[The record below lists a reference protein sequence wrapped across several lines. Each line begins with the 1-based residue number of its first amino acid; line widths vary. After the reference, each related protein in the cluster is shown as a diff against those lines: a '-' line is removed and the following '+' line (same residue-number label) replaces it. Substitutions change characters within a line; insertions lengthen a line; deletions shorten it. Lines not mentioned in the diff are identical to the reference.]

1 MTVLSESNLGA
12 LCAVSCA
19 VSWAVIGLLV
29 RALSPVLSSVVLNAV
44 RSTVGGALILGWVA
58 ATSGLPQ
65 LTAMSA
71 RAFALLAIS
80 VVLAVWL
87 GDTAFFESTR
97 DLGLA
102 RAMTVSMSYPLIAAF
117 LAAIFL
123 NEPVTPGLAAG
134 SVLTLGGVA
143 LTVMAERRPGR
154 AAGDRFWAGVAAATV
169 ASLAWATSVVVLK
182 PSLGEVD
189 AIQAQAVRLP
199 VAAVL
204 LWMTPWSWGGA
215 AVLARQGRRVL
226 WRLLALGGLT
236 AISSVLFVAGVRH
249 AGVAVAAVL
258 SSTAPMFA
266 MPLGLVF
273 LGERITLGALIGTII
288 TIIGIAVLQ
297 P

>member
-19 VSWAVIGLLV
+19 LSWAMIGLLV
-29 RALSPVLSSVVLNAV
+29 RTLSPVFNSVTLNAA
-44 RSTVGGALILGWVA
+44 RSTVGGALVLGWVA
-58 ATSGLPQ
+58 VTTGLPG

-87 GDTAFFESTR
+87 GDTVFFESTR

-102 RAMTVSMSYPLIAAF
+102 RAMTVSMSYPLIAAL
-117 LAAIFL
+117 LAAMFL
-123 NEPVTPGLAAG
+123 GESVTLRLAAG
-134 SVLTLGGVA
+134 SVLTLGGVG
-143 LTVMAERRPGR
+143 LTVMTETLPGAIAR
-154 AAGDRFWAGVAAATV
+154 NRFWIGIAAATL
-169 ASLAWATSVVVLK
+169 ASLAWAASVVVLK

-189 AIQAQAVRLP
+189 AIHAQAVRLP

-215 AVLARQGRRVL
+215 ISLRTQGSGAL

-249 AGVAVAAVL
+249 AGVAVATVL

-273 LGERITLGALIGTII
+273 LGERVTVWAVIGTLV
-288 TIIGIAVLQ
+288 TVIGIAVLQ
-297 P
+297 V

>member
-1 MTVLSESNLGA
+1 VTVLSESNLGA
-12 LCAVSCA
+12 LSAVSCA
-19 VSWAVIGLLV
+19 LTWAVIGLLV
-29 RALSPVLSSVVLNAV
+29 RALSPVFGSVMLNAV

-58 ATSGLPQ
+58 VTGGLAP

-71 RAFALLAIS
+71 RAFVLLAIS

-87 GDTAFFESTR
+87 GDTVFFESTR

-123 NEPVTPGLAAG
+123 KEPVTPGLAAG
-134 SVLTLGGVA
+134 SVLTLGGVV
-143 LTVMAERRPGR
+143 LTVLTERRPGK
-154 AAGDRFWAGVAAATV
+154 ATGDRFWVGVAAATL

-215 AVLARQGRRVL
+215 VVLRRQGRRVL

-249 AGVAVAAVL
+249 AGVAVATVL

-266 MPLGLVF
+266 MPLGLAF
-273 LGERITLGALIGTII
+273 LGERVTLGAVIGTIV

-297 P
+297 R

>member
-1 MTVLSESNLGA
+1 VTVLSEPSLGA
-12 LCAVSCA
+12 LYAVSCA
-19 VSWAVIGLLV
+19 LSWAVIGLLV
-29 RALSPVLSSVVLNAV
+29 RALSPVFSSVTLNAV
-44 RSTVGGALILGWVA
+44 RSTVGGALVLGWVA
-58 ATSGLPQ
+58 ATGGLPQ
-65 LTAMSA
+65 LTTMSA
-71 RAFALLAIS
+71 KALALLAIS

-87 GDTAFFESTR
+87 GDTVFFESTR

-117 LAAIFL
+117 LAAVFL
-123 NEPVTPGLAAG
+123 DEPMTPRLAAG
-134 SVLTLGGVA
+134 AVLTLGGVA
-143 LTVMAERRPGR
+143 LTVVTERRPGK
-154 AAGDRFWAGVAAATV
+154 ATGDRFWAGVAAATI

-215 AVLARQGRRVL
+215 AALKRQGCRVG
-226 WRLLALGGLT
+226 WRVLALGGLT

-249 AGVAVAAVL
+249 AGVAVATVL
-258 SSTAPMFA
+258 SSTAPIFA

-273 LGERITLGALIGTII
+273 LGERVTLWAAIGTII
-288 TIIGIAVLQ
+288 TIVGIAVLQ
-297 P
+297 R